1 MSNLQA
7 TTTNATMPEPMHG
20 TSRKRNPVL
29 PAVIYH
35 LGVILLSFLMI
46 YPILWMF
53 ASSLK
58 ATNEIWTNVASLIP
72 RHPVLHHYVNGWK
85 GFGGITFG
93 TFFKNSFIYAGLG
106 SLAQVCSSALVA
118 YAFARVKFKGR
129 KIWFGLML
137 LTLMLPR
144 QVLLIP
150 QYIVFSKLGWINS
163 FKPLLVPTLFGHPFF
178 IFLMVQFMR
187 GIPKELDE
195 AAEIDGCSK
204 AGIFF
209 QILVPL
215 IQPAVITAAI
225 FSFYWTW
232 SEFLIPLIYLNNPKL
247 YVVSMALRTF
257 SDPSGQTDWGAI
269 FAMSSLS
276 LVPVFV
282 IFILFQKYIVEGIST
297 SGLKG

>member
-1 MSNLQA
+1 MTKKSHKTDFTRECVYH
-7 TTTNATMPEPMHG
+7 TT
-20 TSRKRNPVL
+20 VW
-29 PAVIYH
+29 
-35 LGVILLSFLMI
+35 LLSFIMI
-46 YPILWMF
+46 YPILWLF

-58 ATNEIWTNVASLIP
+58 APDEIWTNVASLIP
-72 RHPVLHHYVNGWK
+72 KSLVLQNYANGWK
-85 GFGGITFG
+85 GFGGITFA
-93 TFFKNSFIYAGLG
+93 TFFKNSFFYAGIG
-106 SLAQVCSSALVA
+106 TLASVGSSAIVA
-118 YAFARVKFKGR
+118 YAFARIRFLGQKF
-129 KIWFGLML
+129 WFAIML
-137 LTLMLPR
+137 LTIMLPQ

-150 QYIVFSKLGWINS
+150 QYIVFSKLGWLNS
-163 FKPLLVPTLFGHPFF
+163 FKPLLIPRFFGHPFF

-187 GIPKELDE
+187 GIPKELDD

-209 QILVPL
+209 RIMLPL
-215 IQPAVITAAI
+215 IQPALITAAI

-232 SEFLIPLIYLNNPKL
+232 SEFLTPLIYLNNPKL
-247 YVVSMALRTF
+247 YTLSMALRTF
-257 SDPSGQTDWGAI
+257 ADPSGQTDWGAI